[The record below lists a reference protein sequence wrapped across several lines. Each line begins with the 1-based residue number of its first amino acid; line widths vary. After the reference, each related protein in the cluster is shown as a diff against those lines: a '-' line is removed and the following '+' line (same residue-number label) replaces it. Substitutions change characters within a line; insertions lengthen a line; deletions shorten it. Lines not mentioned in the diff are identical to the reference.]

1 MRDKS
6 KTNRDM
12 PPRMLRRIRAR
23 KNGKLWISYYYNGR
37 DETGKRR
44 EIPLGPDLN
53 EARLEWARLER
64 KTLPKSVCLMKEV
77 FSRYSDSII
86 PGKKKRTREDNT
98 REMVRLQAAFGDA
111 PIDSIS
117 TAVVAQY
124 RDARTAKVRANRE
137 IALLSH
143 VFTIA
148 REWGLTDKANPCFGL
163 RRNKEAPRDY
173 YANEAV
179 WNAAYAEALQ
189 ELKDAMDLAYLT
201 GQRPADTLKA
211 ATTDVANGFFSVKQ
225 GKTEKRLRIRL
236 SIDGEMT
243 GLGVF
248 VEDLLERR
256 RLSGIR
262 GSMLITNKSGLRM
275 SMAMMNNRWVEAR
288 ERAASKA
295 ALSGDA
301 ELGVLIRR
309 FQFRDIRPKAASEIE
324 DISHASRLLGHS
336 KEKTTRD
343 IYRRV
348 GEVVSP
354 TK

>member
-1 MRDKS
+1 
-6 KTNRDM
+6 
-12 PPRMLRRIRAR
+12 MLRRIR
-23 KNGKLWISYYYNGR
+23 KGKKGKVWVSYYYAGKN
-37 DETGKRR
+37 EHGKRR
-44 EIPLGPDLN
+44 EIPLGTDLN
-53 EARLEWARLER
+53 EARIEWARLER
-64 KTLPKSVCLMKEV
+64 TTLPKSVCLMKEV
-77 FSRYSDSII
+77 FTRYSDSII
-86 PGKKKRTREDNT
+86 PTKGLRTQEDN
-98 REMVRLQAAFGDA
+98 RKEMIRLQAAFGDA
-111 PIDSIS
+111 PIDAIT

-163 RRNKEAPRDY
+163 RRNKEKPRDY

-179 WNAAYAEALQ
+179 WNAVYTEAVQ
-189 ELKDAMDLAYLT
+189 ELKDAMDLAYLS

-211 ATTDVANGFFSVKQ
+211 ATNDIQAGFFLVTQ
-225 GKTEKRLRIRL
+225 GKTDKRLRIRL
-236 SIDGEMT
+236 SINDELT

-248 VEDLLERR
+248 IEELLERR
-256 RLSGIR
+256 RLAGVR
-262 GSMLITNKSGLRM
+262 GSKLITNTSGLRM
-275 SMAMMNNRWVEAR
+275 SMPMMNNRWVEAR
-288 ERAASKA
+288 DRAAA
-295 ALSGDA
+295 QAVRNGDM
-301 ELGVLIRR
+301 ELATLIKG

-336 KEKTTRD
+336 NEKITRD
-343 IYRRV
+343 VYRRV